1 MAMRAKNSGQ
11 LSLEPGGTV
20 KCAGD
25 VESGRAF
32 DCNVFGLIAFVEAF
46 LDEAWVEGGA
56 FWEVGELGPGQ
67 DAGLHSRLALFPAF
81 EVGDGGLNSGQLLLR
96 RLLVVSVALTQ
107 SLREK
112 I

>member
-1 MAMRAKNSGQ
+1 MRAKNSGQ

-20 KCAGD
+20 ECAGD
-25 VESGRAF
+25 VESRGAF
-32 DCNVFGLIAFVEAF
+32 DCNVFGLIAFMEAF

-56 FWEVGELGPGQ
+56 FWEVGELGSGQ

-81 EVGDGGLNSGQLLLR
+81 EVRGGGLESGQFLPR
-96 RLLVVSVALTQ
+96 RLLVMSVALAQ
-107 SLREK
+107 SFREK